1 MSSKYDRLP
10 DIARDQPDVYETP
23 DTPTASPADARN
35 PASGGARRFDR
46 HDHLAEESLLQL
58 ADDALNGTDA
68 PVLPADADADAVPD
82 GVVRQRLSVKL
93 AADKFADA
101 GVDATDADFS
111 DTLAA
116 RRRAYRTYPQSAVD
130 ALTRRARAR
139 DPPLQ
144 RLARLQAEAAQLAKD
159 IQDPTAN
166 GHAGDAGRYAEA
178 VAQLAAL
185 EHDLDDFHNRARAA
199 AGLATPP
206 LGSSAG
212 VKDHQL
218 ASRVLEHIKSFRE
231 SALAG
236 AVPGMRGVTPP
247 GSPAMTSSGMSSASA
262 PGGAPDAD
270 TPTAPN
276 LPPNTVTY
284 ELYYTPETSALV
296 RSSKLADMD
305 TRVHALERVVGH
317 TLEPDLVPRD
327 PLASTIS
334 RLETHVSYLAQPR
347 QLDALA
353 RQLKVVNEELAA
365 LAAGPLAASRAAGG
379 SPTQTQPIRADL
391 VDKVEALYALVD
403 KMDPLVPVVPRVL
416 ARLQAL
422 HTLHAE
428 AGMFAD
434 GLRRLVA
441 DQARTDRAVRDLS
454 DAVARLEKAAVANA
468 DTVAANVAALEERV
482 DGLVRRIE
490 AL

>member
-35 PASGGARRFDR
+35 PSSGGARRFDR

-58 ADDALNGTDA
+58 ADDSVNGGTDA

-82 GVVRQRLSVKL
+82 VVVRQRLSLK
-93 AADKFADA
+93 A
-101 GVDATDADFS
+101 GRRISLPMRASMRPMPTSRTRSPRA
-111 DTLAA
+111 
-116 RRRAYRTYPQSAVD
+116 RRAYRTYPQSAVD
-130 ALTRRARAR
+130 ALRRARAR
-139 DPPLQ
+139 VPPLQ
-144 RLARLQAEAAQLAKD
+144 RLARLQAEAAQLAED
-159 IQDPTAN
+159 IQNPTAN

-185 EHDLDDFHNRARAA
+185 ERDLDEFHSRARAA
-199 AGLATPP
+199 AGLSTPP
-206 LGSSAG
+206 LGTSAG

-236 AVPGMRGVTPP
+236 GPTFQRG
-247 GSPAMTSSGMSSASA
+247 
-262 PGGAPDAD
+262 
-270 TPTAPN
+270 
-276 LPPNTVTY
+276 
-284 ELYYTPETSALV
+284 LYYTPETSALV

-305 TRVHALERVVGH
+305 ARVHALERVVGH
-317 TLEPDLVPRD
+317 TLEPELVPRD
-327 PLASTIS
+327 PLASTIA

-379 SPTQTQPIRADL
+379 GSPTQQQPIRADL